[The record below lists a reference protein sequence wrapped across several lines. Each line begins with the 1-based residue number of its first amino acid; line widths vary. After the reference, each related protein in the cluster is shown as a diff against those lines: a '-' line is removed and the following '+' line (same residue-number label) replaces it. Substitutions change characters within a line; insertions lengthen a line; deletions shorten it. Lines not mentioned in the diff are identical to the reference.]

1 MQVYYNRETSKLGS
15 NTGSIISYAKQLTT
29 NDPADAENKKLLPAG
44 YLRCDGSVY
53 SANVYPIL
61 AEVLGTGT
69 NCKFKKEGTT
79 LRDDQFQLPD
89 LGSKFIRASTG
100 SNVGTFVDLTVTS
113 ATGSTEYKSGI
124 GLDVLSNIGSTYTL
138 EYRGAF
144 TLPSQE
150 ALLRGQPGFTRSTGT
165 YTETAEVPANAFQPH
180 AHFSIGTRSRT
191 ANAGNVNDALQQRNV
206 TSTRSTLAVCP
217 WFINT
222 RQELCKL
229 AAGRQAALPSSNQ
242 CQNCCNA
249 FYVQVCTTGC
259 TFASGT
265 AASCLIPSGC
275 SGSNITSSGATYPV
289 GGTGGSYSQSNPQR
303 TVGNITYTGT
313 GYLSCTSTCIISGCT
328 AGGPISNIP
337 NSQTLSSNYSNP
349 TVPFDTSIDSNSGFA
364 GISNTVTETT
374 AKGNSATHRHQ
385 LPFTQTEHQ
394 YYIRTDAVTVPADG
408 LTSVIT
414 IKTNSAK
421 KADDYIQPYIVVE
434 YLIKT

>member
-1 MQVYYNRETSKLGS
+1 MPVYYNREKSKLGS
-15 NTGSIISYAKQLTT
+15 NTGTIISYAKQLTT

-100 SNVGTFVDLTVTS
+100 ANVGTFVDLTVTS

-165 YTETAEVPANAFQPH
+165 YTESAEVPANGFQPH
-180 AHFSIGTRSRT
+180 AHFSVGTRSRT
-191 ANAGNVNDALQQRNV
+191 ANSGNVNDALQQRNV
-206 TSTRSTLAVCP
+206 TNTRSTLSICP

-229 AAGRQAALPSSNQ
+229 AAGRQLSFPSSNQ
-242 CQNCCNA
+242 CQNCCQS
-249 FYVQVCTTGC
+249 FYVQICTSGC

-265 AASCLIPSGC
+265 SASCLIPSGC
-275 SGSNITSSGATYPV
+275 SGTNISSSGATYPT
-289 GGTGGSYSQSNPQR
+289 GGTGGGYSQSNPQL
-303 TVGNITYTGT
+303 TVGNIVYTGT
-313 GYLSCTSTCIISGCT
+313 GYLTCSATCIGGCT
-328 AGGPISNIP
+328 VFAPSSRSFSNE
-337 NSQTLSSNYSNP
+337 TLSPNYTFP
-349 TVPFDTSIDSNSGFA
+349 TVPFDTSIDSASGYA
-364 GISNTVTETT
+364 GISNTTTETT

-394 YYIRTDAVTVPADG
+394 YYMRTDAVTVPADG
-408 LTSVIT
+408 LSSVIT